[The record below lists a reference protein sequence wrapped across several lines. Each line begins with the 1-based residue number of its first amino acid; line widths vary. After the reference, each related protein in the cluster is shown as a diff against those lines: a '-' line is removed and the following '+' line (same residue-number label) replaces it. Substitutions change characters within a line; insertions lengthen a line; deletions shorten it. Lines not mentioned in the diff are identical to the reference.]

1 MINKKYRDIFKLNS
15 FQPYIHGVWKNDK
28 VSIGNEEALEG
39 RNKLIIDQFEKIIS
53 KSFSTDEIKKLR
65 LIDIGSYD
73 GHLSI
78 EIEKKFPFKEIVSLE
93 PRKKNFEKGK
103 FIREYLNVNTK
114 VKFLNGNLE
123 DVKDK
128 FDIVFCVGVLHH
140 LDNINLFIKNL
151 SKICSK
157 SMYIETLSYNSK
169 NKFFDYFLEKLNK
182 KIIEPKDV
190 IYKFKEKTVGITG
203 HKLETNYNDGS
214 TLADI
219 SVVSVPDNEF
229 LKQVLYVNNFKSKI
243 LISGEEYYKFIKS
256 NFRNFSASI
265 IYAERES
272 DEGLNKIK
280 IKFIKDYEKNYL
292 IKFLPAKKLKLVK
305 NYNFL
310 YKFLLFFLNKKNFE
324 YELFFNLK
332 YNFKDK
338 LNFEEAKNLLKNGEI
353 FKGTRVLYKI
363 ISKYNSDYRTCYRA
377 FAILAYIYRKKESK
391 KKFFINLLTNCHA
404 DYPTEI
410 VDELETIY
418 NKI

>member
-140 LDNINLFIKNL
+140 L
-151 SKICSK
+151 
-157 SMYIETLSYNSK
+157 
-169 NKFFDYFLEKLNK
+169 
-182 KIIEPKDV
+182 
-190 IYKFKEKTVGITG
+190 
-203 HKLETNYNDGS
+203 
-214 TLADI
+214 
-219 SVVSVPDNEF
+219 
-229 LKQVLYVNNFKSKI
+229 
-243 LISGEEYYKFIKS
+243 
-256 NFRNFSASI
+256 
-265 IYAERES
+265 ERPE
-272 DEGLNKIK
+272 EGLQRR
-280 IKFIKDYEKNYL
+280 DTRPC
-292 IKFLPAKKLKLVK
+292 FLPREGRHHRCRWRRA
-305 NYNFL
+305 
-310 YKFLLFFLNKKNFE
+310 
-324 YELFFNLK
+324 
-332 YNFKDK
+332 
-338 LNFEEAKNLLKNGEI
+338 
-353 FKGTRVLYKI
+353 RVA
-363 ISKYNSDYRTCYRA
+363 RRHCRGG
-377 FAILAYIYRKKESK
+377 
-391 KKFFINLLTNCHA
+391 
-404 DYPTEI
+404 
-410 VDELETIY
+410 
-418 NKI
+418 